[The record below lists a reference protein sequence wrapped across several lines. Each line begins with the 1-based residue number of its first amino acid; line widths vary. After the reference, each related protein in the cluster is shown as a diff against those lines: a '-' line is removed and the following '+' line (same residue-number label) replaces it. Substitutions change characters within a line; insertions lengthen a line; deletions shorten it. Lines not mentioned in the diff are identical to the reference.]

1 MMVIVVESLF
11 VLIYAYV
18 AQALLQHS
26 KIPAY
31 PNVVIIGG
39 GPTGLVSA
47 LTLQELGWKN
57 IVVLEKLPK
66 ESIDSSRSYTSLID
80 GRGQKILNTLNLTRL
95 LPQYGVPFT
104 NVTHFNE
111 ITKKGELRKKTIRV
125 IGIPDVD
132 RYFILRNVFLDL
144 LRHEIDRKNF
154 EISPNQDLSPGK
166 IRLIYNCT
174 VQDINIQSDG
184 KLLLE
189 CLKEENKVEE
199 ESDSLFPNG
208 EFTLTADILLGS
220 DGINSVAR
228 EFLQNYSKENKQFF
242 PADTTSS
249 NIFKWFFP
257 KRKREKSFE
266 VVQLESDSANL
277 QYRFLLLKN
286 TSDSVTVK
294 DLSKG
299 SLEIKRHPFLPEEM
313 YIIRGKGTSLSLNFF
328 PINAKV
334 KQLRSAGIIRKPSD
348 RIWKVNSDGALS
360 FLKKTFPQLVWENLI
375 DENEIRKTFSSS
387 PGRFPKPQFSIG
399 MQTPIYL
406 KDFNEPRSYVALLG
420 DSAHSF
426 PPDLGQGVNSALL
439 DVFELRDSIRYNP
452 SNLTKALIQY
462 ERKQQVESEA
472 VVKLCSF
479 AYPYQY
485 NQSRV
490 KKAFFILKYF
500 GRLILSKLLPPVIA
514 APAFLEIL
522 KYPQF
527 RYSQILKRHTRSNR
541 NIVLLLLVA
550 MISLTYKFNGKAIQ
564 NWIQSYSTFFSWI
577 RPRFF

>member
-1 MMVIVVESLF
+1 MVIVVESLF

-66 ESIDSSRSYTSLID
+66 ESIDSSRSYTYLID

-220 DGINSVAR
+220 DGINSGQCYFYIFCFSTNSISNLFSVAR

-375 DENEIRKTFSSS
+375 DENVR
-387 PGRFPKPQFSIG
+387 SI
-399 MQTPIYL
+399 
-406 KDFNEPRSYVALLG
+406 
-420 DSAHSF
+420 
-426 PPDLGQGVNSALL
+426 
-439 DVFELRDSIRYNP
+439 
-452 SNLTKALIQY
+452 IQ
-462 ERKQQVESEA
+462 
-472 VVKLCSF
+472 
-479 AYPYQY
+479 
-485 NQSRV
+485 
-490 KKAFFILKYF
+490 
-500 GRLILSKLLPPVIA
+500 
-514 APAFLEIL
+514 
-522 KYPQF
+522 
-527 RYSQILKRHTRSNR
+527 
-541 NIVLLLLVA
+541 
-550 MISLTYKFNGKAIQ
+550 
-564 NWIQSYSTFFSWI
+564 
-577 RPRFF
+577 